1 MGVIRVNQN
10 KSLRLVVLDGHA
22 LNPGDAS
29 WDPLAEIGD
38 LKVYDRTPPDRVA
51 ERAHEADILINCKVR
66 IGSAELDAMPSV
78 RCIGMLSTG
87 YDVVDIR
94 EAGRRGIPV
103 INVEAYAADSVAQQ
117 ALALLMELCRRT
129 AIHDASV
136 RRGDWTRSPD
146 WCYWL
151 TPQIDLAGKTLGILG
166 FGAIGR
172 KFAEIGHALGMRVLA
187 HSRSRHTPPGYEPFA
202 FTDLD
207 TLFAASDVLSLHCP
221 LTNETRHIVNA
232 ERLSRMPDGAFLI
245 NTGRGGL
252 VDEQAAADALTRG
265 KLGGLGSDVASVE
278 PIRPDNPLLHA
289 PNVLLTPHIAAATL
303 TARRAILR
311 ILGENLKAFLAG
323 VPCSVVNA
331 AWLPPAT
338 GESGCDC

>member
-1 MGVIRVNQN
+1 M
-10 KSLRLVVLDGHA
+10 RLVVLDGHV
-22 LNPGDAS
+22 LNPGDNS
-29 WDPLAEIGD
+29 WEPLAEIGS
-38 LKVYDRTPPDRVA
+38 LQVYDRTPPDLVA
-51 ERAHEADILINCKVR
+51 ERAREADILINGKVR

-78 RCIGMLSTG
+78 RCIGMMSTG

-103 INVEAYAADSVAQQ
+103 INVEAYAADAVAQQ
-117 ALALLMELCRRT
+117 ALALLMELCRHT
-129 AIHDASV
+129 AVHDASI
-136 RRGDWTRSPD
+136 RRGDWTRNPD

-151 TPQIDLAGKTLGILG
+151 TPQIDLSGKTLGILG

-207 TLFAASDVLSLHCP
+207 TLFSDSDVLSLHCP
-221 LTNETRHIVNA
+221 LTDETRCIVNA
-232 ERLSRMPDGAFLI
+232 ERLSRMRDGSFLI

-252 VDEQAAADALTRG
+252 VDEQAAADALRAG
-265 KLGGLGSDVASVE
+265 KLAGLGSDVAGVE
-278 PIRPDNPLLHA
+278 PIRPENPLLHA

-311 ILGENLKAFLAG
+311 ILAENLHSFLAG
-323 VPCSVVNA
+323 TPRSVVNT
-331 AWLPPAT
+331 AWLPPSA
-338 GESGCDC
+338 GESSCGF